1 MFHRP
6 RCRDW
11 SPLATQQLRLRNL
24 IQISGHNIASEPKSS
39 IYYTLHFTT
48 MSAPF
53 FTSERLEAH
62 SAVIWPEINCP
73 AIVKSTSQFVC
84 IRVWQVWA
92 SQYTDRDNKSKGPVT
107 ATEQRTLATSN
118 YLGENEAQGA
128 DACVSTTPATITTK
142 HITDRVIFL
151 WGVYF
156 SGLIPITKRTDV
168 RLCQNALVFHI
179 HGGFFTSA
187 EYLLPE
193 SIPRQFHSFFFDY
206 SMFLGLPQQQQQQQQ
221 QMSLTPPPNCDQLG
235 LSRNGL
241 AGSAKAEHRRTE
253 FRSPVFQNS
262 MSQKPIGAID
272 IANISIANDQ
282 NYMPSPRNVAQSAS
296 RPRAISRTR
305 SPTPTS
311 PILARNEPN
320 GPCDPKALKIRFLER
335 AFYKPEIRPSYNV
348 DKLLLLQE
356 KQRRFRYKCDISK
369 EIIDRICMK
378 SAFCL
383 NLQLIANKTLMY
395 RSPARGNVSM
405 GRTLNRLLS
414 PQLEP
419 PKPEV
424 LLRAQELRRQIETAR
439 FRCRFLMQER
449 DHHKINLRQLKAQY
463 GRITDDNIENGSCL
477 MADYRELKRDRALAI
492 EQRDEFLRKRQ
503 ILDNVSVLLLFRRK
517 ELLVEL
523 RDIFAIECDLDQQF
537 YKINGIYLPNADAYG
552 EFHVQ
557 SVTTPSSISAALGY
571 VAHLVMLCS
580 TILNIPLRSV
590 HIIILEDTV
599 LHLYFFV
606 LEINRN
612 KVIYKGSASRMRDDV
627 KIISEHDREY
637 AHIKFVNM
645 FSEIY

>member
-24 IQISGHNIASEPKSS
+24 IQISGHNIAFEAKST

-62 SAVIWPEINCP
+62 STVIWPEINCP

-92 SQYTDRDNKSKGPVT
+92 SQNNDGDNKSKGTVKQT
-107 ATEQRTLATSN
+107 QQRTLATSN
-118 YLGENEAQGA
+118 RLGENEAQGA
-128 DACVSTTPATITTK
+128 DACVETTPATITTE
-142 HITDRVIFL
+142 HVTDRVIFL

-156 SGLIPITKRTDV
+156 SGLVPITKRTDV

-193 SIPRQFHSFFFDY
+193 SIPRQFHYFFFDY
-206 SMFLGLPQQQQQQQQ
+206 SMFLGLPQQQQQQ

-241 AGSAKAEHRRTE
+241 VGSAEHRRTE

-282 NYMPSPRNVAQSAS
+282 NYMSSPRNSTSRSMS
-296 RPRAISRTR
+296 RPRPIPGTR
-305 SPTPTS
+305 SPTPT
-311 PILARNEPN
+311 PPKLAINEPDR
-320 GPCDPKALKIRFLER
+320 PCDAKALKIRFLER
-335 AFYKPEIRPSYNV
+335 AFYKPEIRPSYNL

-395 RSPARGNVSM
+395 RSPARGNASM

-414 PQLEP
+414 PQPEP

-449 DHHKINLRQLKAQY
+449 DHHKVNLRQLKTQY
-463 GRITDDNIENGSCL
+463 GRITDENIENGSCL
-477 MADYRELKRDRALAI
+477 MADYRELKRDRALAL

-503 ILDNVSVLLLFRRK
+503 MLDNVSVLLLRRRK
-517 ELLVEL
+517 ELLIEL
-523 RDIFAIECDLDQQF
+523 GDIYAIECDSDQRP

-557 SVTTPSSISAALGY
+557 SIITPSSISAALGY

-580 TILNIPLRSV
+580 TILNIPLR
-590 HIIILEDTV
+590 
-599 LHLYFFV
+599 
-606 LEINRN
+606 
-612 KVIYKGSASRMRDDV
+612 
-627 KIISEHDREY
+627 
-637 AHIKFVNM
+637 
-645 FSEIY
+645 